1 MRARAA
7 VGRLDANSE
16 NSQNIC
22 VPDNSSYDAIS
33 AQMYAAEPAATARGV
48 NVVGL
53 AVGVAVGAAAL
64 LAAAAAALL
73 LCRSRRKRAQAQAE
87 ESKRQFRG
95 SHVRA
100 RPTQRAFVK
109 GDFQGFVCKAA
120 PARPVPVAAAVAP
133 GGRACCGSRGGA
145 LRCVCGRWRRQV
157 TARRPLVRAP
167 APCVMR
173 RPWQQRT
180 LWGGRRARACARN
193 LRAR

>member
-33 AQMYAAEPAATARGV
+33 AQMYAAEPAAPARGV

-64 LAAAAAALL
+64 LAAGAAALL

-100 RPTQRAFVK
+100 RPTQRGFVK
-109 GDFQGFVCKAA
+109 RVFQGFVYE
-120 PARPVPVAAAVAP
+120 RPSPHVQCLWPQQRRLEAGRAAAAAGARCAACVGDG
-133 GGRACCGSRGGA
+133 GGR
-145 LRCVCGRWRRQV
+145 
-157 TARRPLVRAP
+157 
-167 APCVMR
+167 
-173 RPWQQRT
+173 
-180 LWGGRRARACARN
+180 
-193 LRAR
+193 